1 MLKGTQKKLNIV
13 EMPGY
18 RTIKKPDKT
27 KRPRRF
33 WNLKIQKYMSTM
45 KKLMYLLYML
55 KVGIGKQNE
64 WPHKNLH
71 NNFQE

>member
-13 EMPGY
+13 EMPGC

-27 KRPRRF
+27 KRSRRF
-33 WNLKIQKYMSTM
+33 WNLKIQKYMSFIFI
-45 KKLMYLLYML
+45 MYLLYML

-64 WPHKNLH
+64 
-71 NNFQE
+71 

>member
-27 KRPRRF
+27 KRSRRF
-33 WNLKIQKYMSTM
+33 WNLKIQKYMSFIFI
-45 KKLMYLLYML
+45 MYLLYML

-64 WPHKNLH
+64 
-71 NNFQE
+71 